1 LRYHQQVDMDEVK
14 TLAFWMAMKC
24 AVVDIPFGG
33 GKGGIQ
39 VDPKKLSKGELERL
53 TRIFAQKLTPFI
65 GPQVDVLAPDVNTTP
80 EIMGWILD
88 EYSKLTGEFTPAVI
102 TGKPLALGGLRGRDK
117 ATGWGGVK
125 VLGELARRLKMNARK
140 TTVAIQGLGNVG
152 YWFALEAHKAG
163 FKIVGLSDS
172 KGAIWNEKGLD
183 PAKVMEYKNFTGSIA
198 GFPGS
203 KAMPGGKILEQKV
216 NVLVPAAL
224 ESVITA
230 KNAGRVKAK
239 IIIEMANGPVEAET
253 YRKLTRK
260 GLVIVPDVLA
270 NAGGVA
276 TSYLEWVQNRS
287 GDMWEENYVLDRLE
301 KIMSKAFA
309 ETWNISKEYKTDLKT
324 AAYMVATKRIAEA
337 KMARV

>member
-1 LRYHQQVDMDEVK
+1 
-14 TLAFWMAMKC
+14 
-24 AVVDIPFGG
+24 
-33 GKGGIQ
+33 
-39 VDPKKLSKGELERL
+39 
-53 TRIFAQKLTPFI
+53 
-65 GPQVDVLAPDVNTTP
+65 
-80 EIMGWILD
+80 
-88 EYSKLTGEFTPAVI
+88 
-102 TGKPLALGGLRGRDK
+102 
-117 ATGWGGVK
+117 
-125 VLGELARRLKMNARK
+125 
-140 TTVAIQGLGNVG
+140 
-152 YWFALEAHKAG
+152 
-163 FKIVGLSDS
+163 
-172 KGAIWNEKGLD
+172 
-183 PAKVMEYKNFTGSIA
+183 
-198 GFPGS
+198 
-203 KAMPGGKILEQKV
+203 MPGGKILEQKV